1 MLKKVSSVILILT
14 LAMSFPVQAQQQE
27 VSSFDN
33 TIYSDMKES
42 QIDDVIIKESGS
54 GALQKGR
61 SIYVDFDGLIFDDS
75 KMKVEVTDGDLKL
88 DSFKTDGETI
98 EIAIKSESTK
108 ASTIKI
114 SGLYFYT
121 STNYSFGSYDLRLLT
136 QRNEKYPNNTFNG
149 EDEYIV
155 LGEDFIK
162 LKENS
167 NLSDTCLSWVLGENN
182 ITVKNKNTTNIISA
196 SSTLYFDEDG
206 NLMIPLRPLISTLF
220 DNFMLSFNSENNSIM
235 LSLGSKIISIN
246 LDKNSILVNGIEMP
260 LSSKAIIK
268 NGVTYISLNDISII
282 TGISNNN
289 IKFSNDSKTLFI
301 NK

>member
-1 MLKKVSSVILILT
+1 MLKKVSSIILILT
-14 LAMSFPVQAQQQE
+14 LSMSFSVQAQPQE

-33 TIYSDMKES
+33 TIYSDMKEC

-54 GALQKGR
+54 GALEKGK

-88 DSFKTDGETI
+88 DSFKTDGKTI
-98 EIAIKSESTK
+98 EIAIKRESTK

-121 STNYSFGSYDLRLLT
+121 STNYSYGSYDLRLLT

-162 LKENS
+162 LKESS
-167 NLSDTCLSWVLGENN
+167 NLSSPSLSWVLGENN
-182 ITVKNKNTTNIISA
+182 ITVKNENTTNIVSA
-196 SSTLYFDEDG
+196 SSTLYVDEGG
-206 NLMIPLRPLISTLF
+206 NIMIPLKPLISALF
-220 DNFMLSFNSENNSIM
+220 DNFILTFNSENNTIM

-246 LDKNSILVNGIEMP
+246 LDKDSILVNGIEMP

-268 NGVTYISLNDISII
+268 NGVTYISLDDISII
-282 TGISNNN
+282 TGINNNN
-289 IKFSNDSKTLFI
+289 INFNNDSKTLFI
-301 NK
+301 NQ